1 MLQASVV
8 VDRLSYLDW
17 NATAPVRPEAAAG
30 VAHAL
35 TIAGNASSVHH
46 AGRAARRLLEGAR
59 ASVASLVGARPD
71 EVVFTSG
78 GTEANALAL
87 RAFPDRR
94 ILASA
99 IEHDSVLANAP
110 GAVRVPA
117 TRDGL
122 VDLSTLEQLLAAD
135 KRPALV
141 SLMFANNETGAIQPI
156 AEAAQIAHRYGA
168 LIHCDGV
175 QGAGRQPLDMRRL
188 GCTLMTLSAHKLGGP
203 MGVGALVVAGGW
215 DIAPLIRGG
224 GQERGRRAGTENVPA
239 IAGFGAAASA
249 AMAEAATWA
258 TVGMLRVQAE
268 HRLAAIAP
276 DAVIYAAAAPRLP
289 NTICIS
295 MPGVPAAT
303 QVMALDL
310 AGVMVSAGAACS
322 SGKVRRSH
330 VLDAMGVPEREAECA
345 IRISLGWNT
354 SSAEIDHLVEAW
366 GALYARTRVS
376 AA

>member
-239 IAGFGAAASA
+239 IAGFGAAAGA

-276 DAVIYAAAAPRLP
+276 DAVIYAAAAPRLS

-366 GALYARTRVS
+366 GALYARTRVT

>member
-1 MLQASVV
+1 MLQVSVV
-8 VDRLSYLDW
+8 ADRLSYLDW
-17 NATAPVRPEAAAG
+17 NATAPVRPEAAAA

-35 TIAGNASSVHH
+35 TVAGNASSVHH

-59 ASVASLVGARPD
+59 ASVASLVGARSD

-175 QGAGRQPLDMRRL
+175 QGVGRQPLDMRRL

>member
-35 TIAGNASSVHH
+35 TIAGNASSVHR

-239 IAGFGAAASA
+239 ITGFGAAAST
-249 AMAEAATWA
+249 AMADAATWA

>member
-1 MLQASVV
+1 MA
-8 VDRLSYLDW
+8 DRLSYLDW
-17 NATAPVRPEAAAG
+17 NATAPVRPEAAAA

-35 TIAGNASSVHH
+35 TVAGNASSVHH

-175 QGAGRQPLDMRRL
+175 QGVGRQPLDMRRL

-215 DIAPLIRGG
+215 DIAPLICGG

-249 AMAEAATWA
+249 AMADAATWV
-258 TVGMLRVQAE
+258 TVGMLRVQVE